1 MSIAVKNGLFLV
13 ASLVF
18 VMLQSGCE
26 ILDQLRTDNSEPKP
40 VQQPT
45 ETTESTSDPALAPVI
60 SPFAEQSSSWRPI
73 LPHEL
78 DAQFEES
85 EILLNLFRYSRRLGE
100 MSTQELE
107 QEYQAFKNLT
117 APQKTGISAQMRY
130 ALLLSAPNAG
140 FRDDEGAKKIL
151 AKIIKTEKQRGVML
165 REYAYNLLIAI
176 DQNEKAE
183 QQNTLLRKKLKSEID
198 RREALEQKLEALKS
212 IEESITQ
219 RQNSPGEV
227 AP

>member
-1 MSIAVKNGLFLV
+1 MIVGVKNGLFV
-13 ASLVF
+13 VF
-18 VMLQSGCE
+18 AVLLVMLQSGCE
-26 ILDQLRTDNSEPKP
+26 ILEKLQSRDSEPEKAIS
-40 VQQPT
+40 QTQ
-45 ETTESTSDPALAPVI
+45 SDPVAAPVI
-60 SPFAEQSSSWRPI
+60 EPFVEQPSGWRPI

-85 EILLNLFRYSRRLGE
+85 EILMKLFRYSRRLGG
-100 MSTQELE
+100 MTPQQLE
-107 QEYQAFKNLT
+107 QEYQSFKNKKLT
-117 APQKTGISAQMRY
+117 EPQKNGLIAQLQY
-130 ALLLSAPNAG
+130 AMLLSAQTAS

-151 AKIIKTEKQRGVML
+151 TKIINSEKQRGVML
-165 REYAYNLLIAI
+165 REYAYNLLVTI

-183 QQNTLLRKKLKSEID
+183 QQNQLLRKKLKSEIE